1 MSICTDKTLA
11 NICYC
16 SKEIKT
22 SASLTLW
29 YPKHHHED
37 FHQCTLQATVG
48 RHYFLQVFTSI
59 IWCQVFISGST
70 LLRTF
75 TLQVNHN
82 YACTHYGILHV
93 PV

>member
-29 YPKHHHED
+29 YLKYHHED

-59 IWCQVFISGST
+59 N
-70 LLRTF
+70 L
-75 TLQVNHN
+75 
-82 YACTHYGILHV
+82 V
-93 PV
+93 PSFHFRFNITEDV

>member
-1 MSICTDKTLA
+1 MSISTDKTLA

-48 RHYFLQVFTSI
+48 RHYFLQVFYLNKFGAKFSI
-59 IWCQVFISGST
+59 QV
-70 LLRTF
+70 
-75 TLQVNHN
+75 Q
-82 YACTHYGILHV
+82 HY
-93 PV
+93 